1 MRDRPC
7 DALRHPRTDRTT
19 GASATAAVALL
30 PRRISRSC
38 DPFKVE
44 NGPEFFDLGL
54 PLAVYLALPPA
65 TMLSLVMRIGIS
77 AENSMMFGIVVHVTL
92 NSTISSG
99 TLFSYAFLGLK
110 VIMGRLLIK
119 T

>member
-1 MRDRPC
+1 M
-7 DALRHPRTDRTT
+7 
-19 GASATAAVALL
+19 
-30 PRRISRSC
+30 
-38 DPFKVE
+38 
-44 NGPEFFDLGL
+44 
-54 PLAVYLALPPA
+54 YLVLPPA

-99 TLFSYAFLGLK
+99 TLFSYAFLGLT

>member
-1 MRDRPC
+1 M
-7 DALRHPRTDRTT
+7 
-19 GASATAAVALL
+19 
-30 PRRISRSC
+30 
-38 DPFKVE
+38 
-44 NGPEFFDLGL
+44 
-54 PLAVYLALPPA
+54 YLVLPPA

-77 AENSMMFGIVVHVTL
+77 AKNSMMFGIVVHVTL

>member
-1 MRDRPC
+1 
-7 DALRHPRTDRTT
+7 
-19 GASATAAVALL
+19 
-30 PRRISRSC
+30 
-38 DPFKVE
+38 
-44 NGPEFFDLGL
+44 
-54 PLAVYLALPPA
+54 
-65 TMLSLVMRIGIS
+65 MLSLVMRIGIS
-77 AENSMMFGIVVHVTL
+77 AANSMTFGIVVHVTL

>member
-1 MRDRPC
+1 M
-7 DALRHPRTDRTT
+7 
-19 GASATAAVALL
+19 
-30 PRRISRSC
+30 
-38 DPFKVE
+38 
-44 NGPEFFDLGL
+44 
-54 PLAVYLALPPA
+54 YLVLPPA
-65 TMLSLVMRIGIS
+65 TMLSLVMRISIS
-77 AENSMMFGIVVHVTL
+77 AENFMMFGIVVHVTL

>member
-1 MRDRPC
+1 M
-7 DALRHPRTDRTT
+7 
-19 GASATAAVALL
+19 
-30 PRRISRSC
+30 
-38 DPFKVE
+38 
-44 NGPEFFDLGL
+44 
-54 PLAVYLALPPA
+54 YLALPPT

-92 NSTISSG
+92 NFTISSG

-110 VIMGRLLIK
+110 VIMRWLLIK

>member
-1 MRDRPC
+1 
-7 DALRHPRTDRTT
+7 
-19 GASATAAVALL
+19 
-30 PRRISRSC
+30 
-38 DPFKVE
+38 
-44 NGPEFFDLGL
+44 
-54 PLAVYLALPPA
+54 
-65 TMLSLVMRIGIS
+65 MLSLVMRIGIS

-92 NSTISSG
+92 NFTISSG